1 MTRSAPL
8 ALLLAL
14 ALCPGSAEAHLNST
28 GMGPLYDGAAHFL
41 QSPGDLLCALALA
54 LFAGLRGA
62 ESARRLLFVLPG
74 AWLIAALAGSAT
86 PTVAESAVATAL
98 WVLGLGALLALDA
111 KLSPRAVSA
120 LAACIGAYHGFLDGS
135 GLGWSASTLG
145 ALVGMTTAVFALAA
159 LASAGVVAI
168 RFDWGRIA
176 VRVAGSW
183 LAASGLLWLGW
194 AARSPG

>member
-1 MTRSAPL
+1 MRRGGL
-8 ALLLAL
+8 LVLLLAL
-14 ALCPGSAEAHLNST
+14 TVCPGSAEAHLNST

-41 QSPGDLLCALALA
+41 ESPGDLLCALALA

-62 ESARRLLFVLPG
+62 ESARRALFVLPG
-74 AWLIAALAGSAT
+74 AWLIAALAGSAA
-86 PTVAESAVATAL
+86 PAVAENAVATAL

-120 LAACIGAYHGFLDGS
+120 LAACTGAYHGFLDGS
-135 GLGWSASTLG
+135 GLGGSASTLG
-145 ALVGMTTAVFALAA
+145 ALVGMTAAVFALSA
-159 LASAGVVAI
+159 LASALVVAI

-194 AARSPG
+194 AARSSG

>member
-1 MTRSAPL
+1 MRRGAPL

-14 ALCPGSAEAHLNST
+14 ALWPDSADAHLNST

-41 QSPGDLLCALALA
+41 ESPGDLLCALALA
-54 LFAGLRGA
+54 LFAGLRGT
-62 ESARRLLFVLPG
+62 ESGRHVLFVLPC
-74 AWLIAALAGSAT
+74 AWLIAALVGSLT
-86 PTVAESAVATAL
+86 PAVAESAVAAAL

-111 KLSPRAVSA
+111 KLSPRAVSV
-120 LAACIGAYHGFLDGS
+120 LAACTGAYHGFLNGS
-135 GLGWSASTLG
+135 GLGGSASTLG
-145 ALVGMTTAVFALAA
+145 ALIGMAAAVFALAA
-159 LASAGVVAI
+159 LASALVVAI

-194 AARSPG
+194 AARSLG